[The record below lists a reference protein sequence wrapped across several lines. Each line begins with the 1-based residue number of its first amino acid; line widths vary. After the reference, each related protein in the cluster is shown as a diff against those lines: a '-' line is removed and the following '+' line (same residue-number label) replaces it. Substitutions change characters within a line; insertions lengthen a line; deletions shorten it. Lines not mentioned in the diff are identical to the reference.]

1 MCDNCDHN
9 NNDSGFIFGMIIG
22 AIIGAFVAIYFYKNN
37 KTKVFANLRD
47 KLQGYFGITS
57 PKQPMSSRKPKS
69 KSVVKKESTSEKI
82 PVILPHTVAKEAVV
96 HTSTAPSKPR
106 KMFKK

>member
-37 KTKVFANLRD
+37 KTKVFANLRA
-47 KLQGYFGITS
+47 KLQSYFGITS
-57 PKQPMSSRKPKS
+57 QKQSGASRKSKPKAA
-69 KSVVKKESTSEKI
+69 VKKESTLEKI
-82 PVILPHTVAKEAVV
+82 PVILPHAVTKEVEPAKPLA
-96 HTSTAPSKPR
+96 AKPA